1 MRWWVCGT
9 QAQWRVARS
18 PLNGAGAGVLAVTL
32 TFKVLLC
39 GNRGENGV
47 FGTRGGFEIEL

>member
-39 GNRGENGV
+39 GSRGENGV